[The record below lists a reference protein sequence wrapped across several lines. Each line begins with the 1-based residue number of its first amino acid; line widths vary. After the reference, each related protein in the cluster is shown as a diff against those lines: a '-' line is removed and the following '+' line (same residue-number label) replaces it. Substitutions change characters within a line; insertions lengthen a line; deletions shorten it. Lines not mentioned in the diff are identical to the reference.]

1 MHLFTYA
8 TEDTVLYEASES
20 RNFGLD
26 EVLEIRKDVD
36 DAGISV
42 NVSRALVK
50 FDLAAMS
57 SSVSDAGASA
67 SAKYYLNLY
76 DAGSEALTTSQ
87 TLYAYPVSQ
96 SWVMGRGKKAYSPA
110 TTEGVSWAYRT
121 GQNEETFWLGSVK
134 DTGGTWHSG
143 SQYEASQ
150 SFVHTDTELD
160 MRMDV
165 TDIVNKWLKN
175 TIPNNGFILKRSG
188 SVGNDNVDLDEGSST
203 QLGNFKFFSRD
214 THTIYT
220 PRLEAVWDSSV
231 WSTGSLSALDARE
244 IEDLQIYSPNLKSKY
259 TTNFDSK
266 LRIVGR
272 PNFPV
277 LSNAPSA
284 SAYTSVKYLPSGS
297 EYSIIDNYTEDV
309 IVPYGTGSRLS
320 CDSRGNYID
329 LNTSGLQTQREYKLL
344 IKVISGSYVGSSGT
358 DTEVI
363 DNNFTFFIK

>member
-20 RNFGLD
+20 NNYGLD
-26 EVLEIRKDVD
+26 EILEVRKDVG
-36 DAGISV
+36 DAGV
-42 NVSRALVK
+42 LVDVSRILVK
-50 FDLAAMS
+50 FNLS
-57 SSVSDAGASA
+57 HISQSVNRANASA

-76 DAGSEALTTSQ
+76 DAGSDELSTSQ
-87 TLYAYPVSQ
+87 TLYSYPVSQ
-96 SWVMGRGKKAYSPA
+96 SWVMGRGKTTYDPA
-110 TTEGVSWAYRT
+110 ETEGVSWGYRT
-121 GQNEETFWLGSVK
+121 GKNAETFWHGGVI
-134 DTGGTWHSG
+134 DTGGTWISG
-143 SQYEASQ
+143 SGYEASQ

-165 TDIVNKWLKN
+165 TDIVNKWFDG
-175 TIPNNGFILKRSG
+175 TINNDGFMIKRSG
-188 SVGNDNVDLDEGSST
+188 SIGNSDVDLDEGSST
-203 QLGNFKFFSRD
+203 KLGNFKFFSRD
-214 THTIYT
+214 THTIYS

-231 WSTGSLSALDARE
+231 WSTGSLSALSARE

-284 SAYTSVKYLPSGS
+284 SVYTSVKYLPSGS

-344 IKVISGSYVGSSGT
+344 IKVISGSYAGSSGT